1 MRVLALEY
9 YYVLGSVLR
18 RNPELRRCCV
28 RCHHCR
34 IFFLTDPRNAG
45 RKDLRCPFGCRKAHR
60 KRQSAR
66 SSAAHYNTPSGK
78 DKKRKLNQRRS
89 LGLTNHTVDSASE
102 YDSANADISGVDDEV
117 VEYVRVVTGLVEGRA
132 VSREEII
139 FMLMRI
145 LRQHSMAREN
155 RVDYVIRHL
164 NSKPPG

>member
-1 MRVLALEY
+1 MRSLSLAY
-9 YYVLGSVLR
+9 YYVLDSVLR

-28 RCHHCR
+28 RCQHCR

-45 RKDLRCPFGCRKAHR
+45 RKDLRCPFGCRKVHR

-66 SSAAHYNTPSGK
+66 SSAAHYNTASGK
-78 DKKRKLNQRRS
+78 EKKRLLNQRRS

-102 YDSANADISGVDDEV
+102 DNSTDIEAPDLGDKIIDH
-117 VEYVRVVTGLVEGRA
+117 VRVVTGLIEGRT

-139 FMLMRI
+139 LMLMRI
-145 LRQHSMAREN
+145 LRQHSMVREN
-155 RVDYVIRHL
+155 RMDYVIRHL

>member
-1 MRVLALEY
+1 VRSLALAY

-18 RNPELRRCCV
+18 LNPELRRCCV
-28 RCHHCR
+28 RCQHCR

-45 RKDLRCPFGCRKAHR
+45 RKDLRCSFGCRKAHR

-78 DKKRKLNQRRS
+78 DKKRLLNQRRS
-89 LGLTNHTVDSASE
+89 LGLTNPTVDFAPE
-102 YDSANADISGVDDEV
+102 DDIAYTEVSDLDDEV
-117 VEYVRVVTGLVEGRA
+117 IDHVRVVTGLIEGRT

-139 FMLMRI
+139 FMLVRI
-145 LRQHSMAREN
+145 LRQHSMVREN
-155 RVDYVIRHL
+155 RLDYVIRHL